1 MRAEHPGVWR
11 QFVLQA
17 AYRRADEIERLRDLP
32 DKPMR
37 MPMLV
42 SAKAEVPE
50 RALTDM
56 APVLNVDPPPCPETL
71 ASLLAPAEPPPASP
85 QAPVQAESEVK
96 DDAQQP
102 QDTPANR
109 AKTVRTRAQPPARTG
124 IFDLLQ
130 NNVN

>member
-50 RALTDM
+50 SALTDM
-56 APVLNVDPPPCPETL
+56 APVLNVDPPPCPGNAREL
-71 ASLLAPAEPPPASP
+71 AGASRAAPSLTAGACA
-85 QAPVQAESEVK
+85 
-96 DDAQQP
+96 
-102 QDTPANR
+102 
-109 AKTVRTRAQPPARTG
+109 G
-124 IFDLLQ
+124 
-130 NNVN
+130 